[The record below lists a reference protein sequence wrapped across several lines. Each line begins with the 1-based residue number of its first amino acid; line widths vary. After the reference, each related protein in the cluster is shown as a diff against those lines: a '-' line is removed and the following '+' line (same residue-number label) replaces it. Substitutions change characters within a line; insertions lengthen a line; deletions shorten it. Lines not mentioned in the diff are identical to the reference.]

1 MICFSPFMSAI
12 TNLGS
17 VTCLACIAIGCSSA
31 KAPLSPVPPAP
42 IPSSSAPSDS
52 SSASSAPAAEK
63 NPLLA
68 SWSGDFGGLP
78 PFANVREA
86 HFEPALEQAMTEA
99 LQQVDKIA
107 NQTDPPT
114 FANTIVA
121 LEQATPTFDR
131 VTTVYGVWSTS
142 IQTPAFQRV
151 EQTLA
156 PKLAA
161 FDDKIKLNAKLF
173 ERIDTVYAARDSS
186 GLTDEQ
192 KRLAWKYYDSFVR
205 AGAKLNPTEK
215 ARMAEI
221 NEKLASLFTKFSQ
234 NVVADEADQFI
245 ALDNEKDLAGLPE
258 TLRQSAAT
266 EAASRKMPG
275 KWVISNTRSAV
286 QPFLTYADRRDLREK
301 VWRMF
306 VNRGA
311 TKGPTNNYAIITE
324 ILQLRAEQAKLL
336 GYETFAHLRLA
347 NTMAKTPKNAVD
359 LLERVWKPAVQ
370 RVREEVADMQAVA
383 NREKANIKIE
393 PWDYYYYAEKVRKQK
408 YNLDENEIKPY
419 LQLNN
424 LRQAMFWVAGELY
437 SLQFEPLS
445 GVEVF
450 HPDVTVYKVIDKT
463 SSKPVGIYY
472 FDPYARKGK
481 NSGAWMDSLRQQENI
496 SSAVLPIV
504 SNNCNFIKPASSDP
518 ALISWDDATT
528 LFHEFGH
535 ALHGILSD
543 VQYPSLS
550 GTAVFRDYV
559 EFPSQLMEHW
569 LSTPEV
575 LNKFALH
582 YETKKTLPEELIKR
596 INKAATFNS
605 GFSTVEYLA
614 SALVDMKIHLQGSK
628 KIDPEAFERDTLKQ
642 IGMPAQIVMRHRS
655 PHFKHVFAS
664 NSYAAG
670 YYSYL
675 WADVLTAD
683 AFEAFEEAKGPY
695 DLEVAGKLRKFV
707 LSKGNTVDPADGY
720 RAFRSRDPRVQ
731 ALMKKR
737 GFRSN

>member
-1 MICFSPFMSAI
+1 MVRISPFITAIMSI
-12 TNLGS
+12 GS
-17 VTCLACIAIGCSSA
+17 VACITIGCSGA
-31 KAPLSPVPPAP
+31 KAPLSPLPPAP
-42 IPSSSAPSDS
+42 TPSSSASTAPSSS
-52 SSASSAPAAEK
+52 SSAPGAAAAEK

-68 SWSGDFGGLP
+68 NWSGEFGGLP

-99 LQQVDKIA
+99 LQQVNKIA
-107 NQTDPPT
+107 NQSEPPT

-121 LEQATPTFDR
+121 MEQTAPAFDR
-131 VTTVYGVWSTS
+131 VTAVYRVWSTS

-173 ERIDTVYAARDSS
+173 ERIDAVYAVRDSS

-221 NEKLASLFTKFSQ
+221 NEKLALLFTKFSQ
-234 NVVADEADQFI
+234 NVVTDEANQFI
-245 ALDNEKDLAGLPE
+245 VLDNEKDLAGLPQ
-258 TLRQSAAT
+258 TLQQSAAA

-275 KWVISNTRSAV
+275 KWVISNTRSSV

-301 VWRMF
+301 AWRMF
-306 VNRGA
+306 IDRGA
-311 TKGPTNNYAIITE
+311 TKGPTNNYGIITE

-336 GYETFAHLRLA
+336 GYDTFAHLRLA
-347 NTMAKTPKNAVD
+347 NTMAKTPQKAVD
-359 LLERVWKPAVQ
+359 LLEKVWKPAVQ
-370 RVREEVADMQAVA
+370 RVREEVLDMQAVA

-419 LQLNN
+419 LQLSN
-424 LRQAMFWVAGELY
+424 LRQAMFWVAGELF

-450 HPDVTVYKVIDKT
+450 HPDVTVYKVVDKNT
-463 SSKPVGIYY
+463 LKPVGIYY

-481 NSGAWMDSLRQQENI
+481 NSGAWMSSLRQQENI

-504 SNNCNFIKPASSDP
+504 SNNCNFIKPAGSDP

-535 ALHGILSD
+535 ALHGLLSD

-582 YETKKTLPEELIKR
+582 YETKKPLPEELIKR

-614 SALVDMKIHLQGSK
+614 SALVDMKIHLQGDK
-628 KIDPEAFERDTLKQ
+628 KIDPEAFERETLKQ
-642 IGMPAQIVMRHRS
+642 IGMPAQIVMRHRT

-683 AFEAFEEAKGPY
+683 AYEAFEEAKGPY
-695 DLEVAGKLRKFV
+695 DLQIAGKLQKFV
-707 LSKGNTVDPADGY
+707 LSKGNTIDPADAY

-737 GFRSN
+737 GFRAN